1 MSAFAAPFGL
11 KPLYHPSGVIRPKAA
26 DLASGYNTN
35 LFQYTPVALR
45 VDNIGGAA
53 NAGLQIYPAVGGP
66 IIGSFQGIEFQPAD
80 GSGRRYTNRWLANTV
95 ATQIVVYYTD
105 DPVITYE
112 IQSTAT
118 LAENAMGAQYNIT
131 AEVGNLVTGFST
143 VALDAATANPFT
155 VNNLLRVVGLT
166 PGPLNNWGDAF
177 PIVQVQI
184 SNHQFVATRV
194 GF

>member
-11 KPLYHPSGVIRPKAA
+11 KPLYHPSGIIRPKAA
-26 DLASGYNTN
+26 DLASGYATN

-45 VDNIGGAA
+45 VDNAGGAA
-53 NAGLQIYPAVGGP
+53 NAGIQIYPAVGGP
-66 IIGSFQGIEFQPAD
+66 IIGSFQGIEYQPAD

-95 ATQIVVYYTD
+95 ATQIVAYYTD
-105 DPVITYE
+105 DAVITYE

-131 AEVGNLVTGFST
+131 AEAGNLVTGFST

-166 PGPLNNWGDAF
+166 AGPLNNWGDAF

-184 SNHQFVATRV
+184 SNHQFIATRV

>member
-11 KPLYHPSGVIRPKAA
+11 KPLYHPSGIIRPKAA
-26 DLASGYNTN
+26 DIASGYNTN
-35 LFQYTPVALR
+35 LFQYTPCALR
-45 VDNIGGAA
+45 VDNAGGAA

-66 IIGSFQGIEFQPAD
+66 IIGAFMGVEYTPANQ
-80 GSGRRYTNRWLANTV
+80 RRVYSNFWPANTV
-95 ATQIVVYYTD
+95 ATQIVAYYTD
-105 DPVITYE
+105 DAVITYE
-112 IQSTAT
+112 IQANGT

-131 AEVGNLVTGFST
+131 AEVGNTVTGFST
-143 VALDAATANPFT
+143 VALDTATANPFT
-155 VNNLLRVVGLT
+155 ANNLLRVVGLT

>member
-11 KPLYHPSGVIRPKAA
+11 KPLYHPSGIIRPKAA
-26 DLASGYNTN
+26 DIASGYNTN
-35 LFQYTPVALR
+35 LFQYTPCALR
-45 VDNIGGAA
+45 VDNAGGAA

-66 IIGSFQGIEFQPAD
+66 IIGSFMGVEYTPANQ
-80 GSGRRYTNRWLANTV
+80 RRVYSNFWPANQV
-95 ATQIVVYYTD
+95 ATQIVAYYTD
-105 DPVITYE
+105 DAVITYE

-131 AEVGNLVTGFST
+131 AEVGNTVTGFST

-184 SNHQFVATRV
+184 SNHQFIATRV